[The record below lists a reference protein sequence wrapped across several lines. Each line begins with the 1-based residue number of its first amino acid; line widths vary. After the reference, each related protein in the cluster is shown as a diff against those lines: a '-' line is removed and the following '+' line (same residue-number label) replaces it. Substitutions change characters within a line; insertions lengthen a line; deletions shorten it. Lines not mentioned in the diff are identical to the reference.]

1 MVRQKGKSCILIS
14 RRQIG
19 KENPNRM
26 RKKFKRF
33 GLSGELK
40 YVEGCA
46 ATLQNVRR
54 RRKGLINHVSN
65 GKCGAMNKLPD
76 NARLHFKS
84 RSNGKCGAMKSL

>member
-54 RRKGLINHVSN
+54 RRRGLIYHVPNSQ
-65 GKCGAMNKLPD
+65 
-76 NARLHFKS
+76 
-84 RSNGKCGAMKSL
+84 

>member
-46 ATLQNVRR
+46 ATLQTVCR

-65 GKCGAMNKLPD
+65 GKCGAMNKLSD
-76 NARLHFKS
+76 NTRLHFKS
-84 RSNGKCGAMKSL
+84 RSKGKCGAMKSL